1 MDAWHLIDGQDSYK
15 VGHASTTY
23 NVPRVNLVSESCF
36 LLLFLP
42 LIPLLATRFLR
53 GESQSSGAM
62 SRSSDSASKF
72 RKSDGEPSNN
82 GVGNLTSKM
91 NQLKRQI
98 QAERVVSIKDKVEKN
113 RRKLEADVSQLRLAT
128 SRTFMGQNG
137 ISKMISLRIGTPLC
151 KYGGFAQGSGDK
163 DVINGHEVAATTG
176 TKLPF
181 VEKIPPYTT
190 WIFLDKNQRM
200 AEDQSVFGRRRIYYD
215 QHGSEALICSDSE
228 EDNEPEEEKHEFC
241 DGEDRILWMVS
252 QEHGLAEEV
261 LNVVSQFIGV
271 GTTEI
276 QERCRMLEEKYSGD
290 QSIKDTSDSVTGRGI
305 SMEKSLST
313 ALDSFDNLFCRR
325 CLLFDCRLHG
335 CSQTL
340 INPSEK
346 QSYWSEYEDD
356 RKPCSNQCSL
366 RLRVV
371 KDLPGGSVNRTKT
384 ATSTEEKKTAA
395 ASDAEGPS
403 GVDFMIDEESI
414 TEKEMSVIS
423 EAFCNLEPASGPLN
437 LDMSAMVIHNQEY
450 MRKRKAPQHTDI
462 APDGSSQAPD
472 DMQDFSKKKKRLLH
486 LDIVNEAAE
495 GVFPDHGSTAKKA
508 SDKIELKMTIK
519 KTTNDSF
526 ETVCSGTEENVGHGA
541 KDVLGVPRPK
551 QPSTVDRAAEGVLRK
566 SEWKPIEKELYLKGV
581 EIFGKNS
588 CLIARNLLSGLKTC
602 IEVSNYMRES
612 GAMMPHR
619 SVAPRSFLEDSGKS
633 DTDYVEQDMPT
644 RSRLLRRRGRARKL
658 KYSWKSAGH
667 PSFWKRIADGKNQ
680 SCKQFTPCGCQSM
693 CGKQCPCLHNGTCCE
708 KYCGCSK
715 SCKNRF
721 RGCHCAKSQC
731 RSRQCPCFA
740 AGRECDPDVCRNCWV
755 SCGDGSLGEPPKR
768 GDGQCGNMRL
778 LLRQQQRILLAKSDV
793 AGWGAFLKNPVNKN
807 DYLGEY
813 TGELISHR
821 EADKRGKIYDR
832 ANSSFLFDLNDQF
845 VLDAYRKGDK
855 LKFAN
860 HSSNPNCYAKVMLVA
875 GDHRVGIFA
884 KEHIEACEEL
894 FYDYR
899 YGPDQAPAWARK
911 PEGSKR
917 DDSTISQGRAKKHQS
932 H

>member
-1 MDAWHLIDGQDSYK
+1 
-15 VGHASTTY
+15 
-23 NVPRVNLVSESCF
+23 
-36 LLLFLP
+36 
-42 LIPLLATRFLR
+42 
-53 GESQSSGAM
+53 
-62 SRSSDSASKF
+62 
-72 RKSDGEPSNN
+72 
-82 GVGNLTSKM
+82 
-91 NQLKRQI
+91 
-98 QAERVVSIKDKVEKN
+98 
-113 RRKLEADVSQLRLAT
+113 
-128 SRTFMGQNG
+128 
-137 ISKMISLRIGTPLC
+137 
-151 KYGGFAQGSGDK
+151 
-163 DVINGHEVAATTG
+163 
-176 TKLPF
+176 
-181 VEKIPPYTT
+181 
-190 WIFLDKNQRM
+190 M
-200 AEDQSVFGRRRIYYD
+200 AEDQSVVGRRRIYYD

-252 QEHGLAEEV
+252 REHGLAEEV

-276 QERCRMLEEKYSGD
+276 QERCRTLEEKYSGD
-290 QSIKDTSDSVTGRGI
+290 QSVKDTSDSGTGRGI
-305 SMEKSLST
+305 SMEKSLSA

-356 RKPCSNQCSL
+356 RKPCSDQCSL

-414 TEKEMSVIS
+414 M
-423 EAFCNLEPASGPLN
+423 EAFCNLEPASEAPN

-486 LDIVNEAAE
+486 LDVVNEAAE

-541 KDVLGVPRPK
+541 KDVFGVPRPK
-551 QPSTVDRAAEGVLRK
+551 QSSSVDRAAEGVLRK

-633 DTDYVEQDMPT
+633 DTDYVIWHMPMIFQEKIAALDKRRVEENHVRIFEQDMPT

>member
-1 MDAWHLIDGQDSYK
+1 M
-15 VGHASTTY
+15 V
-23 NVPRVNLVSESCF
+23 
-36 LLLFLP
+36 
-42 LIPLLATRFLR
+42 
-53 GESQSSGAM
+53 
-62 SRSSDSASKF
+62 SRSSDSASKL
-72 RKSDGEPSNN
+72 RKLDGEPSNN

-98 QAERVVSIKDKVEKN
+98 QAERAVSVKDKVEKN
-113 RRKLEADVSQLRLAT
+113 RRKLEADISQLRLAT

-137 ISKMISLRIGTPLC
+137 VSKMISLRIGTPLC

-163 DVINGHEVAATTG
+163 DIINGHEVAASTG
-176 TKLPF
+176 TNLPL
-181 VEKIPPYTT
+181 VDRIPPYTT

-200 AEDQSVFGRRRIYYD
+200 AEDQSVVGRRRIYYD

-228 EDNEPEEEKHEFC
+228 EDIEPEEEKHEFC
-241 DGEDRILWMVS
+241 NGEDRILWMVS

-276 QERCRMLEEKYSGD
+276 QDRCRTLEKKYNGD
-290 QSIKDTSDSVTGRGI
+290 QSVKDTGDSVSERGI

-340 INPSEK
+340 INPEALLGRVKSSHIGLNMK
-346 QSYWSEYEDD
+346 MTG
-356 RKPCSNQCSL
+356 NL
-366 RLRVV
+366 AAINLRVV
-371 KDLPGGSVNRTKT
+371 KDSPGGSVNRTKT
-384 ATSTEEKKTAA
+384 ATSAEEKKTAA

-403 GVDFMIDEESI
+403 GADFIDEKSI
-414 TEKEMSVIS
+414 MEKEMSVIS
-423 EAFCNLEPASGPLN
+423 EAFCNLEPASGALN

-450 MRKRKAPQHTDI
+450 IRKRKAPQHKDL
-462 APDGSSQAPD
+462 APDESSQ
-472 DMQDFSKKKKRLLH
+472 
-486 LDIVNEAAE
+486 I
-495 GVFPDHGSTAKKA
+495 STAKKA
-508 SDKIELKMTIK
+508 SDKIEPRMPIK
-519 KTTNDSF
+519 KTTNDSLESF
-526 ETVCSGTEENVGHGA
+526 CSGSEENVGHGA
-541 KDVLGVPRPK
+541 KDVFGVPRPK
-551 QPSTVDRAAEGVLRK
+551 QSSSVNRAVEGVLRK

-680 SCKQFTPCGCQSM
+680 SCKQYTPCGCQSM
-693 CGKQCPCLHNGTCCE
+693 CGKQCSCLHNGTCCE

-755 SCGDGSLGEPPKR
+755 SCGDGSSGEPPKQ

-793 AGWGAFLKNPVNKN
+793 AGWGAFLKNSVNKN